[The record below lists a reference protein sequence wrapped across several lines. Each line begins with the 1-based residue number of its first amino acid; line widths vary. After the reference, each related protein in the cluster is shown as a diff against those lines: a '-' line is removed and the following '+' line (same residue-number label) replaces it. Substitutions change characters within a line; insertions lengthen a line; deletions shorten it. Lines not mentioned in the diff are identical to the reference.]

1 MILVKPLGFLET
13 TVRRNSTE
21 KKLIKRWIETIGEHP
36 LATGLLALLGIG
48 GFWVSIVGYQ
58 QDRSDAR
65 ATSDQIETGFSETDT
80 KIDDTRTSVE
90 SIKRSLEQ
98 EQLEKEG
105 QYLEGTF
112 LYEDPV
118 EGVYSNFWTAY
129 PIRSG
134 SSPELTIRG
143 EGKTVEFSGVIQL
156 NCENGKYFWHSG
168 NLFQEP
174 LSDEEIRNLVPNQAV
189 RAMVRIFCRF

>member
-1 MILVKPLGFLET
+1 MLRK
-13 TVRRNSTE
+13 S
-21 KKLIKRWIETIGEHP
+21 IEIIGEHP
-36 LATGLLALLGIG
+36 LATGLLAILGFA
-48 GFWVSIVGYQ
+48 GFWLSVVGYQ
-58 QDRSDAR
+58 RDRLDASQ
-65 ATSDQIETGFSETDT
+65 TTQQLGQGFTGTETKLNEGFADTET
-80 KIDDTRTSVE
+80 KLDDTRSE
-90 SIKRSLEQ
+90 IEAIKRKLEQ
-98 EQLEKEG
+98 DELAKEG
-105 QYLEGTF
+105 QYLGGTF
-112 LYEDPV
+112 LYEDPI

-174 LSDEEIRNLVPNQAV
+174 LSTQEIGDLVPEQAV